1 MEGLKYFYLLILYSF
16 IINLNIHKFIKASG
30 GNETTASEPISE
42 TEKNILEESNVLC
55 DPKRPN
61 IFVDR
66 NNLLGKNHPE
76 KQNYK
81 LAEFTYG
88 NGPNGPAH
96 WAKIYKQCG
105 GKHQSPIDIDLSTLK
120 NVHMQKLTWDSVYS
134 QMPEMITVSNNGRT
148 VVIKPKYATGK
159 QAGIQGGPLSA
170 MYILD
175 HIHFH
180 WGSSDHK
187 GSEHTI
193 NGKSFPMEMHAVHL
207 KEHLTLEQAA
217 KVSDGIAIV
226 GYFFEIEETCNRAIR
241 DIQED
246 FEQIESDVGMAQ
258 PLRTMFPISELTE
271 SFCNNYVTYK
281 GSLTTPPCPESV
293 IWIISPYTIGLS
305 KNQLLKF
312 RKLFETTKGLMN
324 NFRPIQQL
332 HGRPIHFVT

>member
-226 GYFFEIEETCNRAIR
+226 GYFFEIESHCHKAIQY
-241 DIQED
+241 IQQV
-246 FEQIESDVGMAQ
+246 FGLATLDVGLDVPLTNLF
-258 PLRTMFPISELTE
+258 PLRNLAEEFGPG
-271 SFCNNYVTYK
+271 YVTYN
-281 GSLTTPPCPESV
+281 GSLTEPPCTEHV
-293 IWIISPYTIGLS
+293 IWILSPFYVGITV
-305 KNQLLKF
+305 NQLKNF
-312 RKLFETTKGLMN
+312 RKLYDSSKGLVN
-324 NFRPIQQL
+324 NFRPLQPNNN
-332 HGRPIHFVT
+332 RTVVFVV